1 MDLEIVAR
9 KNGEIVQDST
19 GSVPV
24 RHGTVE
30 NRRKNDH
37 SSYFWR
43 LDDLLEVKAIYK
55 GVLTTKPLEKETK
68 WSEIA
73 LFSYADFLAKKYYQN
88 DNNIRAA
95 TRGKAAKALA
105 LPGFW

>member
-30 NRRKNDH
+30 NLRKNDH
-37 SSYFWR
+37 SSYF
-43 LDDLLEVKAIYK
+43 
-55 GVLTTKPLEKETK
+55 
-68 WSEIA
+68 
-73 LFSYADFLAKKYYQN
+73 
-88 DNNIRAA
+88 
-95 TRGKAAKALA
+95 
-105 LPGFW
+105 

>member
-43 LDDLLEVKAIYK
+43 LDDLLEVKAIYL
-55 GVLTTKPLEKETK
+55 GVLTTKPLDRETK
-68 WSEIA
+68 
-73 LFSYADFLAKKYYQN
+73 
-88 DNNIRAA
+88 
-95 TRGKAAKALA
+95 
-105 LPGFW
+105 